1 MVLSTEEQERR
12 EATSC
17 INSNTDVRHIYP
29 CIVKIFGEGGGG
41 GGLNVSMTS
50 QIDKCQSQQLRLLH
64 VIVAHAEN
72 ENHDTVHAWSGPN

>member
-29 CIVKIFGEGGGG
+29 CIEGIFGEG

-50 QIDKCQSQQLRLLH
+50 QIDKCQSQQFRLLH
-64 VIVAHAEN
+64 VNVVHAES